1 MPKKKLSN
9 QHANFCRLMVSGSIN
24 QTIGYMEC
32 YPDST
37 YNSAMSSAC
46 DLLGNPKIKE
56 EIARLKGLAEEG
68 DVMTRKEKRE
78 FLAKVKR
85 TPIGQ
90 IDENSELA
98 QELTVTDTQH
108 GTRKTIKMMSKKD
121 AVDLD
126 NKMSGDNEPD
136 VVEHNITIKW
146 GDAEK

>member
-9 QHANFCRLMVSGSIN
+9 QHSHFCTLMAGGNIN

-56 EIARLKGLAEEG
+56 EIARLKGLTEEG
-68 DVMTRKEKRE
+68 DVMTRKFKRE
-78 FLAKVKR
+78 ELKR
-85 TPIGQ
+85 
-90 IDENSELA
+90 D
-98 QELTVTDTQH
+98 V
-108 GTRKTIKMMSKKD
+108 KKD
-121 AVDLD
+121 DIKYQDKHRAIDLD

-146 GDAEK
+146 GDAEE